1 MIEESKGTPEHDI
14 ISTLLLRSMQKARYD
29 AQCKRVLSQKEL
41 HMSDQLGKE
50 MHLMCNLSDLVEEH
64 GIQQGMKRG
73 VQSGI

>member
-1 MIEESKGTPEHDI
+1 MTNEFSENLSLNDV
-14 ISTLLLRSMQKARYD
+14 KARYD

-50 MHLMCNLSDLVEEH
+50 MRLMCNLSDLVEEH